1 MTAVFFSSDPDDDF
15 LLSFLTCTH
24 THTVNYYNN
33 HYRVLTLTTVVAV
46 IIPASA
52 SIEGSDLCR
61 PDSSLF
67 GLPRFFLQFTN
78 FDELRRRLSFC
89 QPMANVSVFNLFL
102 GGGVPSV
109 YFRKVYGRV
118 KHLVGP

>member
-52 SIEGSDLCR
+52 SIEGSDLWR

-67 GLPRFFLQFTN
+67 GLPRFFFNSPTLMNCVDVFPFVSRWPMFRFSTCFWVAECQVFT
-78 FDELRRRLSFC
+78 FEKFT
-89 QPMANVSVFNLFL
+89 AA
-102 GGGVPSV
+102 
-109 YFRKVYGRV
+109 
-118 KHLVGP
+118 